1 LVTDGS
7 RSRRGGANPARRGSG
22 AERARRGSASDREA
36 SQPDWNDAHR
46 QAAYD
51 VRFDWGPA
59 GLTAVGEGAA
69 VVVIVDVLRF
79 TTAVSVAVGR
89 GAEVLP
95 YAWAA
100 GDAAAAYARRH
111 GAQLAGRREDG
122 GWSLSP
128 TDLLAVP
135 AGTQLV
141 LPSPNGS
148 ALAFGAA
155 EGDSDATVLAG
166 CLRNATAVARAA
178 ASHDGPVAV
187 VAAGE
192 RWHGDLG
199 PLRPAIEDMVGAG
212 AVLQGVVERRG
223 AAGAAP
229 GTGAAV
235 SPEAGAAIAAFAAVG
250 EDIGAWLAA
259 TASGRELAIRGW
271 ADDVATAATLDAESA
286 VPVLVGSRFVA
297 MSGGPS
303 MAHRVP

>member
-1 LVTDGS
+1 VL
-7 RSRRGGANPARRGSG
+7 GGGG
-22 AERARRGSASDREA
+22 AERVRRGSASDREVA
-36 SQPDWNDAHR
+36 QHDWRDVHR
-46 QAAYD
+46 QATHD
-51 VRFDWGPA
+51 VRFDWGRA
-59 GLTAVGEGAA
+59 GLAAVGEGAA
-69 VVVIVDVLRF
+69 VVVVVDVLRF

-100 GDAAAAYARRH
+100 GDAASAYARRH

-166 CLRNATAVARAA
+166 CLRNATAVGRAA

-199 PLRPAIEDMVGAG
+199 PLRPAVEDLVGAG
-212 AVLQGVVERRG
+212 AVLRGVVETRG
-223 AAGAAP
+223 AAPRRGV
-229 GTGAAV
+229 AV
-235 SPEAGAAIAAFAAVG
+235 SPEAGAAVAAFAAVG

-271 ADDVATAATLDAESA
+271 ADDVATAAMLDAESA

-297 MSGGPS
+297 MSEGPS